1 MKKEQNFERAL
12 PEGYKQAFYINA
24 KEKKLGIT
32 LNLIAIAVLALVM
45 GIAFLTLRLTGKLS
59 FEILNVRV
67 IALLLAYL
75 VFFVS
80 MFGYIILHEL
90 VHGAVYKALTGEK
103 LTFGMSWSCAFC
115 GVPNIYVYRKAS
127 LISSA
132 APLVVFS
139 IILGALTAVLYFVSP
154 WYYILSAFIFGL
166 HLGGCSGD
174 MYVILLLLFKFK
186 DETTLIRDTGP
197 EQSFYVKVEK

>member
-1 MKKEQNFERAL
+1 MKYFEKEI
-12 PEGYKQAFYINA
+12 PEGYERKKYINA
-24 KEKKLGIT
+24 KSAKFGIIF
-32 LNLIAIAVLALVM
+32 NLIAMVILALVM
-45 GIAFLTLRLTGKLS
+45 VIAFLPLRGMEFSSMIESIGLT
-59 FEILNVRV
+59 
-67 IALLLAYL
+67 AYM
-75 VFFVS
+75 VS
-80 MFGYIILHEL
+80 MLIFLAGMLGYIVLHEL
-90 VHGAVYKALTGEK
+90 VHGAAYKKLTGEK

-115 GVPNIYVYRKAS
+115 GVPNMYVYRKAS

-139 IILGALTAVLYFVSP
+139 IILGALTAILYFVSP
-154 WYYILSAFIFGL
+154 WYYVLSAFVFGM

>member
-1 MKKEQNFERAL
+1 MKYFEKEI
-12 PEGYKQAFYINA
+12 PEGYERKKYINA
-24 KEKKLGIT
+24 KSAKFGIIF
-32 LNLIAIAVLALVM
+32 NLIAMVILALVM
-45 GIAFLTLRLTGKLS
+45 VIAFLPLRGMEFSSMIESIGLT
-59 FEILNVRV
+59 
-67 IALLLAYL
+67 AYM
-75 VFFVS
+75 VS
-80 MFGYIILHEL
+80 MLIFLAGMLGYIVLHEL
-90 VHGAVYKALTGEK
+90 VHGAAYKKLTGEK

-139 IILGALTAVLYFVSP
+139 IILGALTAILYFVSP
-154 WYYILSAFIFGL
+154 WYYVLSAFVFGM

>member
-1 MKKEQNFERAL
+1 MKYFEKEI
-12 PEGYKQAFYINA
+12 PEGYERKKYINA
-24 KEKKLGIT
+24 KSAKFGIIF
-32 LNLIAIAVLALVM
+32 NLIAMVILALVM
-45 GIAFLTLRLTGKLS
+45 LIAFLPLRGMEFSSMIESIGLT
-59 FEILNVRV
+59 
-67 IALLLAYL
+67 AYMVSML
-75 VFFVS
+75 IFFVG
-80 MFGYIILHEL
+80 MLGYIVLHEL
-90 VHGAVYKALTGEK
+90 VHGAAYKKLTGEK

-139 IILGALTAVLYFVSP
+139 IILGALTAILYFVSP

>member
-1 MKKEQNFERAL
+1 MKYFEKEI
-12 PEGYKQAFYINA
+12 PEGYERKKYINA
-24 KEKKLGIT
+24 KSAKMGIIF
-32 LNLIAIAVLALVM
+32 NLIALVILALVM
-45 GIAFLTLRLTGKLS
+45 VIAFLPLRGMEFSSMIESIGLT
-59 FEILNVRV
+59 
-67 IALLLAYL
+67 AYMFSML
-75 VFFVS
+75 VFLAVLL
-80 MFGYIILHEL
+80 GYIVLHEL
-90 VHGAVYKALTGEK
+90 VHGAAYKKLTGEK

-139 IILGALTAVLYFVSP
+139 IILGALTAILYFVSP
-154 WYYILSAFIFGL
+154 WYYVLSAFVFGL